1 MKRRVKKCVS
11 AFLALMLLTTLL
23 PAAGF
28 AADEQRATS
37 NEQRT
42 SVSTSAQSPVQ
53 LTKSVQTDD
62 EGDSTLS
69 LEAYV
74 TGNVTH
80 SNTPLDIVLVMDQSG
95 SMHEQ
100 GRLPALKAAANTFMT
115 TIAEDAED
123 YSVDHR
129 VAVVG
134 YASEEDEGATGDSED
149 IINGSDSYWVNTG
162 LYVNG
167 DFKNYYTKDSYQEI
181 SRDEMDTNLVYYIK
195 DGNSY
200 TEIHYRDGKWKYY
213 GGWLS
218 GWVEIDKNE
227 TVYST
232 SLSNDDYKASLV
244 SAGNGGAVNPVVSQT
259 INKLA
264 ASGATRTVYG
274 MRMAGKVFENNPIA
288 SDQTRKR
295 VVVLFT
301 DGETNSNRNT
311 VLQQSNALKNTY
323 GADVFTVGLGVDGES
338 NFLKYISSD
347 YGADTAY
354 RSGSYS
360 GTPSDDGVD
369 YSLSAQ
375 TAEGLKEAFEKIAQD
390 VASVPADATTVLS
403 DTMSDMFVPT
413 TDASGVKVYTQT
425 ASGTGSEPSWGSPVD
440 ITDDVSVK
448 LEGKTVKVSGFNY
461 AENLVLQKNGKW
473 QGKKLVVKFGIKPD
487 TTYTNWQKGTHDYDT
502 NNTTDK
508 QAALRDKDG
517 NVLGES
523 LDKSPQLPVTG
534 HSITYSWS
542 GAPTGE
548 NVPVDNN
555 VYVKGQSYTV
565 DSKYTQ
571 NTQVTTKDT
580 YDNVT
585 GIYTFSGWDTAS
597 GTMGDSDL
605 TIKGSWDYDEQQVA
619 THHVIYN
626 WGTNNI
632 PPNVNL
638 PKDGNS
644 YVKGQS
650 YTVDTT
656 YTNQTKIYEED
667 EYNNIIGVYTFSGW
681 TDAGNGKM
689 GDNDA
694 MITGEWHYK
703 AVEVA
708 KHGITYA
715 WSGDVPETVTL
726 PTDSNTYVKGQ
737 PYEVDKTFTAGHT
750 INVTDQYG
758 NVIGTYTFSGWND
771 PNNGVMGDSNI
782 TITGHWTY
790 EGQQVAAHKIT
801 YDWGTENIPEG
812 ADVIMPVDET
822 LYVNGEPYK
831 VDETF
836 TAGQTIN
843 ETDAHGNVIGTYT
856 FSGWTDPNNGV
867 MGDSDLTI
875 TGRWT
880 YEGKPIPTHKIT
892 YDWGTENVPA
902 GETLPV
908 DETSYVKNQ
917 PYKVDKTFTKG
928 YEIKIMDDHN
938 NLVGVYVFS
947 GWDTEDGIMGD
958 NDLTIKGSWKYDKI
972 NPETFTLDY
981 DANGGEG
988 TMTDSAS
995 PYVNNSQAKVLDNEF
1010 TRSNYR
1016 FTGWNTKADGTGD
1029 SYKAGDVI
1037 KMTAN
1042 MTLYAQWKHKGGGGS
1057 GDKKVTLHYESNG
1070 GTTYKDERYTYGT
1083 TVKLDKTP
1091 LREGHTFTGWYAD
1104 KELTKKISKI
1114 TMKGDKTVYAGWELT
1129 PVPPAFDGDHTAYI
1143 IGFVDGTVKP
1153 LANITRSEVAAIFYR
1168 LLSDEEREK
1177 YKTTTNN
1184 FADVSPSAWYNTPA
1198 STMAAMGIIK
1208 GYPDGLFHGTDS
1220 ITRAEFAAICARF
1233 DKNTKNTKADFSDIS
1248 GHWAE
1253 LDIAI
1258 AANNGWIM
1266 GYPDGTFRP
1275 NQTITRAEAMA
1286 LINRVL
1292 ARIPEGPQD
1301 LLDDMKTWPDNM
1313 NTGKWYYIPVQ
1324 EATNSHDYERK
1335 ANGSEK
1341 WTALNKVPGVMH

>member
-1 MKRRVKKCVS
+1 M
-11 AFLALMLLTTLL
+11 
-23 PAAGF
+23 
-28 AADEQRATS
+28 
-37 NEQRT
+37 
-42 SVSTSAQSPVQ
+42 
-53 LTKSVQTDD
+53 
-62 EGDSTLS
+62 
-69 LEAYV
+69 
-74 TGNVTH
+74 
-80 SNTPLDIVLVMDQSG
+80 VMDQSG
-95 SMHEQ
+95 SMV
-100 GRLPALKAAANTFMT
+100 GDNLTALKAAANTFMT
-115 TIAEDAED
+115 TIAEDARD
-123 YSVDHR
+123 YNVDHR

-134 YASEEDEGATGDSED
+134 YASDETAGYNGYSNE
-149 IINGSDSYWVNTG
+149 IVNGSTSYWVNTG

-167 DFKNYYTKDSYQEI
+167 DFKNYETKGRYQEI
-181 SRDEMDTNLVYYIK
+181 SRDEMDTDSVYYIYK
-195 DGNSY
+195 TLGGY
-200 TEIHYRDGKWKYY
+200 TEIHYRDGKWKYQN
-213 GGWLS
+213 GIRWK
-218 GWVEIDKNE
+218 EISENK
-227 TVYST
+227 TVYKFVPAGK
-232 SLSNDDYKASLV
+232 LSAADYKASLV
-244 SAGNGGAVNPVVSQT
+244 SAGNSGAVNPVVSET

-264 ASGATRTVYG
+264 AAGATYTEYG
-274 MRMAGKVFENNPIA
+274 MLMAGKVFENNPIP

-301 DGETNSNRNT
+301 DGATDSGRDA
-311 VLQQSNALKNTY
+311 VLQRSNTLKSTY
-323 GADVFTVGLGVDGES
+323 GADVFTVGLGVEGES

-347 YGADTAY
+347 YGADTSY
-354 RSGSYS
+354 SSGRYS
-360 GTPSDDGVD
+360 GTRSDDGVD
-369 YSLSAQ
+369 YSLNAE

-390 VASVPADATTVLS
+390 VASVPADTTTVLS
-403 DTMSDMFVPT
+403 DTINDMFVPT

-425 ASGTGSEPSWGSPVD
+425 ASGTGSEPSWGSLVD
-440 ITDDVSVK
+440 ITKDVSVK

-461 AENLVLQKNGKW
+461 TENLVLQKDGKW
-473 QGKKLVVKFGIKPD
+473 KGKKLVVKFGIKPD
-487 TTYTNWQKGTHDYDT
+487 TTYTNWQKGTHDYNT
-502 NNTTDK
+502 NNTADK

-580 YDNVT
+580 YGNVT
-585 GIYTFSGWDTAS
+585 GIYTFSGWDTAN
-597 GTMGDSDL
+597 GTMGNSDL
-605 TIKGSWDYDEQQVA
+605 TIKGSWKYDEQQVA
-619 THHVIYN
+619 THHVIYD

-632 PPNVNL
+632 PPNVSL
-638 PKDGNS
+638 PKDGNN

-656 YTNQTKIYEED
+656 YTDKTKIYEED

-689 GDNDA
+689 GDSDA

-726 PTDSNTYVKGQ
+726 PIDSNTYVKGQ

-750 INVTDQYG
+750 INETDAHG

-771 PNNGVMGDSNI
+771 PNNGVMGDSDI
-782 TITGHWTY
+782 TITGTWTY
-790 EGQQVAAHKIT
+790 K
-801 YDWGTENIPEG
+801 
-812 ADVIMPVDET
+812 
-822 LYVNGEPYK
+822 
-831 VDETF
+831 
-836 TAGQTIN
+836 GQT
-843 ETDAHGNVIGTYT
+843 
-856 FSGWTDPNNGV
+856 
-867 MGDSDLTI
+867 
-875 TGRWT
+875 
-880 YEGKPIPTHKIT
+880 IPTHKIT

-1177 YKTTTNN
+1177 HKTTTNN

-1198 STMAAMGIIK
+1198 STMAAMGIIG
-1208 GYPDGLFHGTDS
+1208 GYPDGLFHGTDN

-1233 DKNTKNTKADFSDIS
+1233 DKNTKDTKADFSDIS

-1341 WTALNKVPGVMH
+1341 WTALNKDTGIMP

>member
-1 MKRRVKKCVS
+1 MKRRMKKCVS

-28 AADEQRATS
+28 AEDGQRA
-37 NEQRT
+37 
-42 SVSTSAQSPVQ
+42 SVSNSAQSPVQ

-62 EGDSTLS
+62 KGDSTLS

-80 SNTPLDIVLVMDQSG
+80 SDTPLDIVMVMDQSG
-95 SMHEQ
+95 SMQ
-100 GRLPALKAAANTFMT
+100 GNNLTALKAAANTFMT
-115 TIAEDAED
+115 TIAKDAGD
-123 YSVDHR
+123 NNVDHR

-134 YASEEDEGATGDSED
+134 YASDEDAGKTGYDGD
-149 IINGSDSYWVNTG
+149 IINGSKSYWVNTG

-167 DFKNYYTKDSYQEI
+167 DFKNYETKDSYQEI
-181 SRDEMDTNLVYYIK
+181 SRDEMDNASVYYIYK
-195 DGNSY
+195 TLGGY

-227 TVYST
+227 TVYKLVSGT
-232 SLSNDDYKASLV
+232 KLSADDYKASLV
-244 SAGNGGAVNPVVSQT
+244 SAGNSGAVNPVVSQT

-264 ASGATRTVYG
+264 ASGATYTEYG
-274 MRMAGKVFENNPIA
+274 MLMAGEVFKNNPIA
-288 SDQTRKR
+288 SNQTRKR

-301 DGETNSNRNT
+301 DGATNSDRNT
-311 VLQQSNALKNTY
+311 VLEHSNALKKTY
-323 GADVFTVGLGVDGES
+323 EADVFTVGLGVEGES
-338 NFLKYISSD
+338 DFLRYISSD
-347 YGADTAY
+347 YKDDTSY
-354 RSGSYS
+354 KNKKYS
-360 GTPSDDGVD
+360 GTPSADGID
-369 YSLSAQ
+369 YSLNAK

-425 ASGTGSEPSWGSPVD
+425 ASGTGTEPSWGSLVD
-440 ITDDVSVK
+440 ITDKVSVN
-448 LEGKTVKVSGFNY
+448 LDGKTVKVSGFNY
-461 AENLVLQKNGKW
+461 NENLVLKKNGTW

-487 TTYTNWQKGTHDYDT
+487 TTYTDWQKGTHYYDT

-517 NVLGES
+517 KVLGES
-523 LDKSPQLPVTG
+523 LDKSPRLPVTG
-534 HSITYSWS
+534 HSITYSWTN
-542 GAPTGE
+542 APTGK
-548 NVPVDNN
+548 NVPVDNK
-555 VYVKGQSYTV
+555 VYISGQDYTV
-565 DSKYTQ
+565 D
-571 NTQVTTKDT
+571 TTTVKTGDSVDVKDG
-580 YDNVT
+580 YGNVT
-585 GIYTFSGWDTAS
+585 GTYTFQGWNTAD
-597 GTMGDSDL
+597 GTMGDNDL
-605 TIKGSWDYDEQQVA
+605 TIKGSWKYDEQQVA
-619 THHVIYN
+619 THQVIYN
-626 WGTNNI
+626 WGTDNI
-632 PPNVNL
+632 PPDVNL
-638 PKDGNS
+638 PTDGNK

-656 YTNQTKIYEED
+656 YTDKTKIYEED
-667 EYNNIIGVYTFSGW
+667 AYDNIIGVYTFSGW

-689 GDNDA
+689 GDSDA
-694 MITGEWHYK
+694 MITGEWHYD
-703 AVEVA
+703 AVKVA
-708 KHGITYA
+708 KHGITYE

-737 PYEVDKTFTAGHT
+737 PYEVDKTFTAGKT
-750 INVTDQYG
+750 INVTDTYG
-758 NVIGTYTFSGWND
+758 NI
-771 PNNGVMGDSNI
+771 
-782 TITGHWTY
+782 
-790 EGQQVAAHKIT
+790 
-801 YDWGTENIPEG
+801 
-812 ADVIMPVDET
+812 
-822 LYVNGEPYK
+822 
-831 VDETF
+831 
-836 TAGQTIN
+836 
-843 ETDAHGNVIGTYT
+843 IGTYT

-867 MGDSDLTI
+867 MGDSDITI
-875 TGRWT
+875 TGTWT
-880 YEGKPIPTHKIT
+880 YKGQTIPTHKIT
-892 YDWGTENVPA
+892 YDWGNENIPA

-908 DETSYVKNQ
+908 DENTYVKNQ
-917 PYKVDKTFTKG
+917 PYEVDKTFTKG

-947 GWDTEDGIMGD
+947 GWDTKDGKMGD
-958 NDLTIKGSWKYDKI
+958 EDITIKGSWKYDKI

-981 DANGGEG
+981 DANGGKG
-988 TMTDSAS
+988 DMTDSDS
-995 PYVNNSQAKVLDNEF
+995 PYVKNSEAKVLDNEF

-1029 SYKAGDVI
+1029 SYKAGEVI

-1104 KELTKKISKI
+1104 KELTKKISNI

-1177 YKTTTNN
+1177 YKTTNNN
-1184 FADVSPSAWYNTPA
+1184 FADVDPSAWYNTPA
-1198 STMAAMGIIK
+1198 STMAAMGIIG
-1208 GYPDGLFHGTDS
+1208 GYPDGLFHGTDN

-1233 DKNTKNTKADFSDIS
+1233 DKNTENTKADFSDIS

-1292 ARIPEGPQD
+1292 ARIPESPQD

-1313 NTGKWYYIPVQ
+1313 NTDKWYYIPVQ
-1324 EATNSHDYERK
+1324 EATNSHDFERK

-1341 WTALNKVPGVMH
+1341 WTALNKDAGVMP

>member
-1 MKRRVKKCVS
+1 MKRRMKKCVS

-28 AADEQRATS
+28 AEDGQRA
-37 NEQRT
+37 

-62 EGDSTLS
+62 KGDSTLS

-80 SNTPLDIVLVMDQSG
+80 SDTPLDIVMVMDQSG
-95 SMHEQ
+95 SMQ
-100 GRLPALKAAANTFMT
+100 GDNLTALKAAANTFMT
-115 TIAEDAED
+115 TIAKDAGD
-123 YSVDHR
+123 NNVDHR

-134 YASEEDEGATGDSED
+134 YASDEDAGTTGYDGD
-149 IINGSDSYWVNTG
+149 IINGSHSYWVNTG

-167 DFKNYYTKDSYQEI
+167 VFKNYETKDSYQEI
-181 SRDEMDTNLVYYIK
+181 SRDEMDNASVYYIYK
-195 DGNSY
+195 TLGGY

-227 TVYST
+227 TVYKFVKGT
-232 SLSNDDYKASLV
+232 KLSAADYQDSLV
-244 SAGNGGAVNPVVSQT
+244 SAGNSGAVNSVVSQT

-264 ASGATRTVYG
+264 ASGATYTEYG
-274 MRMAGKVFENNPIA
+274 MLMAGEVFKNNPIA
-288 SDQTRKR
+288 SNQTRKR

-301 DGETNSNRNT
+301 DGATNSDRNT
-311 VLQQSNALKNTY
+311 VLEHSNMLKKTY
-323 GADVFTVGLGVDGES
+323 GADVFTVGLGVEGES
-338 NFLKYISSD
+338 DFLRYISSD
-347 YGADTAY
+347 YKDDTSYKNRQYHGTASAD
-354 RSGSYS
+354 GI
-360 GTPSDDGVD
+360 D
-369 YSLSAQ
+369 YSLNAK

-425 ASGTGSEPSWGSPVD
+425 ASGTGTEPSWGSLVD
-440 ITDDVSVK
+440 ITDKVSVN
-448 LEGKTVKVSGFNY
+448 LDGKTVKVSGFNY
-461 AENLVLQKNGKW
+461 NENLVLQKEGTW

-487 TTYTNWQKGTHDYDT
+487 TTYTNWQKGTHYYDT
-502 NNTTDK
+502 NNTTTDK

-517 NVLGES
+517 KVLGES
-523 LDKSPQLPVTG
+523 LDKSPRLPVTG
-534 HSITYSWS
+534 HSITYSWTN
-542 GAPTGE
+542 APTGK

-555 VYVKGQSYTV
+555 VYVTGQSYTV

-571 NTQVTTKDT
+571 NTQVTTKDN

-597 GTMGDSDL
+597 GTMGNSDL
-605 TIKGSWDYDEQQVA
+605 TIKGSWKYDEQQVA

-626 WGTNNI
+626 WGKDNI

-638 PKDGNS
+638 PKDSNN

-656 YTNQTKIYEED
+656 YTNETKIYKKD
-667 EYNNIIGVYTFSGW
+667 AYDNIIGVYTFSGW

-689 GDNDA
+689 GD
-694 MITGEWHYK
+694 
-703 AVEVA
+703 
-708 KHGITYA
+708 
-715 WSGDVPETVTL
+715 
-726 PTDSNTYVKGQ
+726 
-737 PYEVDKTFTAGHT
+737 
-750 INVTDQYG
+750 
-758 NVIGTYTFSGWND
+758 
-771 PNNGVMGDSNI
+771 
-782 TITGHWTY
+782 
-790 EGQQVAAHKIT
+790 
-801 YDWGTENIPEG
+801 
-812 ADVIMPVDET
+812 
-822 LYVNGEPYK
+822 
-831 VDETF
+831 
-836 TAGQTIN
+836 
-843 ETDAHGNVIGTYT
+843 
-856 FSGWTDPNNGV
+856 
-867 MGDSDLTI
+867 SDITI

-880 YEGKPIPTHKIT
+880 YEGQQVATHKIT
-892 YDWGTENVPA
+892 YDWGNENIPA

-917 PYKVDKTFTKG
+917 PYEVDKTFTKG

-947 GWDTEDGIMGD
+947 GWDTEDGKMGD
-958 NDLTIKGSWKYDKI
+958 EDITITGSWKYDKI

-981 DANGGEG
+981 GGEG
-988 TMTDSAS
+988 TMTDKAS
-995 PYVNNSQAKVLDNEF
+995 PYVKNSEAKVLDNEF

-1029 SYKAGDVI
+1029 SYKAGDMI

-1104 KELTKKISKI
+1104 KELTKKISNI

-1177 YKTTTNN
+1177 HKTTTNN
-1184 FADVSPSAWYNTPA
+1184 FADVDQSAWYNTPA
-1198 STMAAMGIIK
+1198 STMAAMGIIG
-1208 GYPDGLFHGTDS
+1208 GYPDGLFHGTDN

-1233 DKNTKNTKADFSDIS
+1233 DKNTENTKADFSDIS

-1292 ARIPEGPQD
+1292 ARIPESPQD
-1301 LLDDMKTWPDNM
+1301 LLDGMKTWPDNM
-1313 NTGKWYYIPVQ
+1313 NTDKWYYIPVQ
-1324 EATNSHDYERK
+1324 EATNSHDFERK

-1341 WTALNKVPGVMH
+1341 WTALNKDAGVMP